1 MKSSFSTW
9 LWASLLTFRLLF
21 TIATAYRRR
30 QRQFGSITTP
40 SSWTSRISNT
50 PSCRTCLETFFRS
63 WMSTKSQLKQLSKV
77 TTLQLLNNS
86 DELSEESSSSTACL
100 LDLWKILKTFS
111 IKSQNLVRKFSKG
124 ERSSKS
130 HQQSGLLNQLFKQ
143 ITLLSEIS
151 MGAKSKKSLLP
162 MPQKRFLF
170 TTHRSLCIFTEL
182 RQAWSMDY
190 LILQTLQSVGLDW
203 LKQMKYLI
211 ACLFS
216 MRT

>member
-1 MKSSFSTW
+1 
-9 LWASLLTFRLLF
+9 
-21 TIATAYRRR
+21 
-30 QRQFGSITTP
+30 
-40 SSWTSRISNT
+40 
-50 PSCRTCLETFFRS
+50 
-63 WMSTKSQLKQLSKV
+63 MSTKSQLKQLSKV

-124 ERSSKS
+124 ERSLKS

-162 MPQKRFLF
+162 MPQRRFLF

-190 LILQTLQSVGLDW
+190 LILQTLQSVGLD
-203 LKQMKYLI
+203 
-211 ACLFS
+211 
-216 MRT
+216 